1 MGGRLL
7 KGDVEMN
14 RVMTGAVAV
23 ALMAGAAVMSLPA
36 MSVPAMAGDD
46 HGNFM
51 IRGLVTG
58 VLPDTDATVRNGG
71 AVIPGGNADTSD
83 ELIPATTLT
92 YFFNDNLAVELFCCF
107 AKHEIDGTGSIAGL
121 GEIADTWIFPPAL
134 TAQYHFNSGGK
145 FKPYVGAGLQYI
157 AFFDEGTG
165 QNRLGATSVH
175 IDDAVGL
182 TLQAGLDVA
191 MGNGWYL
198 NADVKK
204 TWLNTEIAW
213 RGTGVTADADLD
225 PLIVSAGFGY
235 RFNLGDI
242 FGHGAQ
248 TASIDL
254 K

>member
-1 MGGRLL
+1 MNKLTL
-7 KGDVEMN
+7 AALAALALVVSMVASVEK
-14 RVMTGAVAV
+14 
-23 ALMAGAAVMSLPA
+23 
-36 MSVPAMAGDD
+36 AMAGDD

-51 IRGLVTG
+51 VRALVTG
-58 VLPDTDATVRNGG
+58 VLPDTDADVYAGG
-71 AVIPGGNADTSD
+71 ARIPGANAEVSD
-83 ELIPATTLT
+83 EVIPATTLT

-107 AKHEIDGTGSIAGL
+107 AKHSIDATGSISGL

-157 AFFDEGTG
+157 AFFNEGTG
-165 QNRLGATSVH
+165 QNRLGAANVS
-175 IDDAVGL
+175 IDDALGF
-182 TLQAGLDVA
+182 TLQAGVDIS

-204 TWLNTEIAW
+204 TWLDTEISWA
-213 RGTGVTADADLD
+213 GTGVTADADLD
-225 PLIVSAGFGY
+225 PLIVSAGVGY
-235 RFNLGDI
+235 RFNLGDL

-248 TASIDL
+248 TSIVDL